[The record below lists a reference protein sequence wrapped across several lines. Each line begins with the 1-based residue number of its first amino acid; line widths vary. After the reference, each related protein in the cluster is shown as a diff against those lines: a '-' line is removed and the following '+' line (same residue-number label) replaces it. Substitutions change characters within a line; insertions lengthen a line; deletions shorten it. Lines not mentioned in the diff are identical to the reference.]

1 MTAWI
6 IVRDALLLLALAPSI
21 YYLLAIVA
29 AGRLCKRS
37 AAPSTENASPVSLP
51 PISVLKPIRGLDRET
66 YENYASFCTQD
77 YPEFEMLFGV
87 TDNTDPAI
95 PVIEKLIRDFPQRP
109 IRLLVGAE
117 PLGVSDKMNKV
128 CRMAREGR
136 HELLIVSD
144 SDVRVSPNFLRAV
157 AEPFRDPQ
165 VSGVTCLYRGL
176 TDGSLAADLEAMG
189 NGADFA
195 PGVLAA
201 WMLAGQRL
209 DFMLGAVMTTT
220 KARLAEI
227 GGFEPLVD
235 YFCDDYELGNR
246 LARRGRVELCRETVA
261 IVYPHQSIAEAFRHQ
276 LRWNL
281 SIRYSRPWGHFGLL
295 FAQGLFWTVL
305 AVILA
310 PSLWLACFFAAAY
323 ALLRVDA
330 ALAVGARGMGD
341 PLVREKGWLLP
352 VRDAFGFFV
361 WLLSFFPQKIHW
373 RGLQFR
379 VRHKRLVPL
388 GQQGP
393 ASGSIAGNLPRN

>member
-95 PVIEKLIRDFPQRP
+95 PVIEKLIHDFPQRP

-189 NGADFA
+189 N
-195 PGVLAA
+195 
-201 WMLAGQRL
+201 
-209 DFMLGAVMTTT
+209 
-220 KARLAEI
+220 
-227 GGFEPLVD
+227 
-235 YFCDDYELGNR
+235 
-246 LARRGRVELCRETVA
+246 
-261 IVYPHQSIAEAFRHQ
+261 
-276 LRWNL
+276 
-281 SIRYSRPWGHFGLL
+281 
-295 FAQGLFWTVL
+295 
-305 AVILA
+305 
-310 PSLWLACFFAAAY
+310 
-323 ALLRVDA
+323 
-330 ALAVGARGMGD
+330 
-341 PLVREKGWLLP
+341 
-352 VRDAFGFFV
+352 
-361 WLLSFFPQKIHW
+361 
-373 RGLQFR
+373 
-379 VRHKRLVPL
+379 
-388 GQQGP
+388 
-393 ASGSIAGNLPRN
+393 